1 MCLSVILILEI
12 CSTSIPARVPEKS
25 GWPKA
30 RSLSPVGP
38 KTSLYIYFVETCSQV
53 CQYSIFSLT
62 KEFVHRTLAIKS
74 DKKKTQVMFQPAR
87 RKIWSGPAAD
97 GD

>member
-1 MCLSVILILEI
+1 M
-12 CSTSIPARVPEKS
+12 IPARVAEKS
-25 GWPKA
+25 SRPKA
-30 RSLSPVGP
+30 RILSPVGP
-38 KTSLYIYFVETCSQV
+38 KTSSLIYFFLRRHVYRFV
-53 CQYSIFSLT
+53 RNLIFSLT

-87 RKIWSGPAAD
+87 REISSGPAD